1 MEVNSIPVTMKVGVV
16 GVGSMGKNHA
26 RIYSEIANLVG
37 VVDTNE
43 KDGKALAKRLNTEY
57 YPDHNELI
65 KAGAEAVTIAT
76 PTVLHSSISKDFI
89 DAGIHVLVEKPI
101 SPTVQE
107 SRELVD
113 LAKAK
118 GVVLAVGMVER
129 HNPVV
134 EFAKKAIENGEY
146 GKVIT
151 ATARRVSSFPDRIK
165 DVGVILDLGIH
176 DMDVM
181 RHLVGSEV
189 VSVFCSGGKYKH
201 EFEDYANILLDF
213 ENGVSGF
220 IEVNWL
226 TPMKVRKLNLTC
238 TKNFVEL
245 DYPSQSVEISS
256 STLREYDPF
265 NLYRSH
271 YEFDSRQV
279 RLKKQ
284 EPLKRELADFL
295 EPISKKKAP
304 LVTGEDAVMS
314 LRAALAAVESQK
326 TGNRIDIS

>member
-1 MEVNSIPVTMKVGVV
+1 MPMTMKVGVV
-16 GVGSMGKNHA
+16 GIGSMGKNHA
-26 RIYSEIANLVG
+26 RIYSEIADLIG
-37 VVDTNE
+37 VADINE
-43 KDGKALAKRLNTEY
+43 EDGRELAKRLNTEY
-57 YPDHNELI
+57 YPDHKALI
-65 KAGAEAVTIAT
+65 EAGVEAVTVAT

-89 DAGIHVLVEKPI
+89 EAGIHVLVEKPI
-101 SPTVQE
+101 SPTVPE
-107 SRELVD
+107 SDELVD
-113 LAKAK
+113 LAKDS
-118 GVVLAVGMVER
+118 GLVLAVGMVER
-129 HNPVV
+129 HNPIV
-134 EFAKKAIENGEY
+134 EFARKAIEDGEY

-181 RHLVGSEV
+181 RHLVDSEV
-189 VSVFCSGGKYKH
+189 ESVFCSAGKYKH
-201 EFEDYANILLDF
+201 EFEDYANILLNF
-213 ENGVSGF
+213 KNGVSGF

-245 DYPSQSVEISS
+245 DYPSQSAEISS
-256 STLREYDPF
+256 STLRDYDSF

-271 YEFDSRQV
+271 FEFDSRQV

-284 EPLKRELADFL
+284 EPLKRELEDFL
-295 EPISKKKAP
+295 GAIRDKRPP

-314 LRAALAAVESQK
+314 LKTALAAVESQK
-326 TGNRIDIS
+326 TGKRVDID

>member
-1 MEVNSIPVTMKVGVV
+1 MKVGVV

-26 RIYSEIANLVG
+26 RIYSEIANLIG
-37 VVDTNE
+37 VADTNE
-43 KDGKALAKRLNTEY
+43 KAGRALARRLNTEY
-57 YPDHNELI
+57 YRDHGELI
-65 KAGAEAVTIAT
+65 GAGVEAVTVAT
-76 PTVLHSSISKDFI
+76 PTALHSSISKDLI
-89 DAGIHVLVEKPI
+89 CAGVNVLIEKPI
-101 SPTVQE
+101 CPTIEE
-107 SRELVD
+107 SLELVD
-113 LAKAK
+113 MAEDK

-146 GKVIT
+146 GNVIT

-226 TPMKVRKLNLTC
+226 TPMKVRKLSLTC

-265 NLYRSH
+265 NIYRSH

-284 EPLKRELADFL
+284 EPLKRELEDFL
-295 EPISKKKAP
+295 GSIRDKRSP

-326 TGNRIDIS
+326 TGKRVDIS